1 MKNVLPKR
9 PITVVTEGAAI
20 LVAGAKVG
28 DIMKVLISA
37 DNDTS
42 ESGLYDKRLSGRYL
56 MYDIK
61 HSFTGEMHD
70 ATITLCKLD
79 SEI

>member
-1 MKNVLPKR
+1 
-9 PITVVTEGAAI
+9 
-20 LVAGAKVG
+20 
-28 DIMKVLISA
+28 MKVLISA

-42 ESGLYDKRLSGRYL
+42 ESSLYDKRLSGRYL